1 VPNDLNGEF
10 SARLVYNTKALEV
23 RSPET
28 KFTSGK

>member
-1 VPNDLNGEF
+1 VPNDLSGEF

-28 KFTSGK
+28 KFSIAK